1 MTQPPNSVIVEAGN
15 RTMETQMVIGTPVM
29 VPTSSG
35 SGGIGFVRVKEDEF
49 EQIMRK
55 VEKPLVIVQGKR
67 TKIYATK
74 YNGFVFY
81 TKTKSDLSLPSGSE
95 TIRAD
100 HIHITH

>member
-1 MTQPPNSVIVEAGN
+1 
-15 RTMETQMVIGTPVM
+15 MVIGTPVI

-35 SGGIGFVRVKEDEF
+35 SGGIGFVRVKEDQF
-49 EQIMRK
+49 ERIVQK

-67 TKIYATK
+67 TKTYAVK
-74 YNGFVFY
+74 YNGFIFY
-81 TKTKSDLSLPSGSE
+81 TKTKSDLLLPNGAE